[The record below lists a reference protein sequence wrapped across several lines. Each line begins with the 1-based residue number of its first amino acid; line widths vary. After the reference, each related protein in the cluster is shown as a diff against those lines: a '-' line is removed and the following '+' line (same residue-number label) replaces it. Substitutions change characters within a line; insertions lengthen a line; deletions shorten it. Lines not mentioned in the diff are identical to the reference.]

1 MTRSAPTLDQA
12 TLNPLHSSEQR
23 RQTLFMILGGV
34 FLGNA
39 LIAEMVGGKLFEVHT
54 PWHDFTLSCGV
65 IIWPVVFVTSD
76 IINEYFG
83 RPGVKRLS
91 LLAACVIAYAF
102 FAVWLCQFVEA
113 PAYSPIDDASFNRV
127 FLQSQWIIVGSI
139 AAFLLSQFIDVMVF
153 WIVRRRTG
161 HRLLWLRA
169 TGSTLVSQLVDT
181 FVVGFIGLYLPWK
194 LGYSKADDDFT
205 FLKYLNTSSSGY
217 IFKFVIAIGV
227 TPLLYVIH
235 YFIDLYLGRASEQI
249 IETVAGAEGA
259 SDRRLTA
266 AAIEGGADRP
276 RLE

>member
-1 MTRSAPTLDQA
+1 MTRTAPTLDQA

-39 LIAEMVGGKLFEVHT
+39 LIAEMVGGKLFQVHT

-83 RPGVKRLS
+83 RAGVKRLS
-91 LLAACVIAYAF
+91 LLAAAVIAYAF
-102 FAVWLCQFVEA
+102 FAVWLCQFVKA
-113 PAYSPIDDASFNRV
+113 PSFSPIDDDSFARV

-139 AAFLLSQFIDVMVF
+139 SAFLLGQFIDVAVF

-161 HRLLWLRA
+161 HRYLWLRA
-169 TGSTLVSQLVDT
+169 TGSTLVSQCIDT

-194 LGYSKADDDFT
+194 LGYSKSEGDFT
-205 FLKYLNTSSSGY
+205 FLTYLNTSTSGY

-227 TPLLYVIH
+227 TPVLYVVH
-235 YFIDLYLGRASEQI
+235 YFIDRYLGHAADRI
-249 IETVAGAEGA
+249 IETVAGTEGA
-259 SDRRLTA
+259 ADV
-266 AAIEGGADRP
+266 EVGG
-276 RLE
+276 